1 MPCFFPLQAT
11 FSLRDDG
18 KKSLVF
24 SNTNARL
31 FKEGVKP
38 SGDNNLTLPCGKCM
52 GCRIE
57 RSRQWAIRCMHEA
70 KCHSENCFVTLTY
83 SDEYLPQGGTL
94 VRKHLQD
101 FLKRLRTIIYPDK
114 VRYYYCGEYGEK
126 LSRPHYHLCLFGY
139 HFKDRKRL
147 SKRNGNWLY
156 TSDLLSKLWPFG
168 HASVMDFS
176 FDTAAYVAR
185 YVTKK
190 INGDQSKEHYDG
202 KVPEFGGMSLKPGIG
217 ANWFEKYGKTDVI
230 PHDSVIVK
238 SKEAK
243 VPRYYDILMER
254 QDPKR
259 FEEIK
264 KARKEFGKS
273 VEFDNTSDRLAV
285 KYKLFKSKIRL
296 LPRKLESS
304 NV

>member
-1 MPCFFPLQAT
+1 MPCFFPMQAT

-70 KCHSENCFVTLTY
+70 KCHEQNCFVTLTY
-83 SDEYLPQGGTL
+83 APEFLPEGGNL

-101 FLKRLRTIIYPDK
+101 FIKRLRNTFVGKSI
-114 VRYYYCGEYGEK
+114 RYYYCGEYGDK
-126 LSRPHYHLCLFGY
+126 LDRPHYHLCLFG
-139 HFKDRKRL
+139 HDFSDKKQL
-147 SKRNGNWLY
+147 SKRNGNWIY
-156 TSDLLSKLWPFG
+156 TSEILSKLWPFG
-168 HASVMDFS
+168 HASVGAFTYE
-176 FDTAAYVAR
+176 TAAYVAR

-190 INGDQSKEHYDG
+190 ICGDQSKEHYG
-202 KVPEFGGMSLKPGIG
+202 NKTPEFGGMSLKPGIG
-217 ANWFEKYGKTDVI
+217 AKWFEKYGETDVM
-230 PHDSVIVK
+230 PHDNIIVK
-238 SKEAK
+238 AKEAK

-254 QDPKR
+254 KDPER
-259 FEEIK
+259 FVKIK
-264 KARKEFGKS
+264 EARKEFGKL
-273 VEFDNTSDRLAV
+273 VEFDNTADRLAV
-285 KYKLFKSKIRL
+285 KYKIFKSKIRL

-304 NV
+304 VG

>member
-1 MPCFFPLQAT
+1 
-11 FSLRDDG
+11 
-18 KKSLVF
+18 
-24 SNTNARL
+24 
-31 FKEGVKP
+31 
-38 SGDNNLTLPCGKCM
+38 
-52 GCRIE
+52 
-57 RSRQWAIRCMHEA
+57 
-70 KCHSENCFVTLTY
+70 
-83 SDEYLPQGGTL
+83 
-94 VRKHLQD
+94 
-101 FLKRLRTIIYPDK
+101 
-114 VRYYYCGEYGEK
+114 
-126 LSRPHYHLCLFGY
+126 
-139 HFKDRKRL
+139 
-147 SKRNGNWLY
+147 
-156 TSDLLSKLWPFG
+156 
-168 HASVMDFS
+168 
-176 FDTAAYVAR
+176 
-185 YVTKK
+185 
-190 INGDQSKEHYDG
+190 
-202 KVPEFGGMSLKPGIG
+202 MSLKPGIG

-304 NV
+304 HG